1 MINNNKFPK
10 DFMWGTATS
19 SYQIEGA
26 PDLDG
31 KGPSVWDHFSHTEG
45 NIKMEIRGT
54 LLAIIITYGQKISNF

>member
-45 NIKMEIRGT
+45 NIKNGDTGDIACDHYHLWPED
-54 LLAIIITYGQKISNF
+54 LKL